1 MLILTLTIDKSY
13 FLNLVVNNEFHDLTL
28 TILNF
33 IINMVY
39 LMTNYHLVSEIIKKV
54 VEFVKVDVFDK
65 LPIGQNNRDKI
76 E

>member
-13 FLNLVVNNEFHDLTL
+13 FLNLVMNNEFHDLTL

-39 LMTNYHLVSEIIKKV
+39 LMTNYHLLSEIIKKV
-54 VEFVKVDVFDK
+54 LIFLKVEVLEE
-65 LPIGQNNRDKI
+65 LPIN
-76 E
+76 